1 MMRKSIYLALFVLT
15 LGCST
20 FTSCSKDNK
29 PIEPEKPTTQKDI
42 NPLNVFTGGLPLSY
56 GKYNILKNNKG
67 QVSAIQ
73 ANDKEQSITFDYKD
87 ELSDNNNTPDV
98 VMIVESKEEKLILN
112 LFLNKEGFVK
122 HCDETE
128 YHRDD
133 LSQKETW
140 DFTYNDEGQL
150 LSMFRSE
157 GNERTTIEYEAGN
170 IVSTTEKSVNGTR
183 NKTHKVY
190 YNSQSVPSPIV
201 NKGCIMLFDTTLGI
215 DMDEMQYAYFAG
227 LLGKATTHLPVQL
240 IDNEGQEETFTWRL
254 STSGYPTSMIRS
266 NAPSWTN
273 TFDW

>member
-1 MMRKSIYLALFVLT
+1 MKKSTRLVLFVIT
-15 LGCST
+15 LGCSALI
-20 FTSCSKDNK
+20 SCGNDNK
-29 PIEPEKPTTQKDI
+29 TIEPDKPTTPTEV
-42 NPLNVFTGGLPLSY
+42 NPLNVFTGGVPLSY
-56 GKYNILKNNKG
+56 GEYNILKNVKG

-73 ANDKEQSITFDYKD
+73 ANNGDEKITFEYM
-87 ELSDNNNTPDV
+87 ESTSNNANTPNV
-98 VMIVESKEEKLILN
+98 VMTLESKEEKLILY

-140 DFTYNDEGQL
+140 DFTYNNNGQL
-150 LSMFRSE
+150 LTMFRSE
-157 GNERTTIEYEAGN
+157 GNERTTIKYEPGN
-170 IVSTTEKSVNGTR
+170 IVSTTEKAVNGTR

-190 YNSQSVPSPIV
+190 YTSQSVPSPIV

-227 LLGKATTHLPVQL
+227 LLGKATKHLPVRL
-240 IDNEGQEETFTWRL
+240 IDNEGQEETFAWHL
-254 STSGYPTSMIRS
+254 NASGYPTSMVRS
-266 NAPSWTN
+266 HAPNWTN

>member
-1 MMRKSIYLALFVLT
+1 MKKSIRLVLFLIT
-15 LGCST
+15 LGCSALI
-20 FTSCSKDNK
+20 SCGNDNK
-29 PIEPEKPTTQKDI
+29 TIEPDKPTTPTEV
-42 NPLNVFTGGLPLSY
+42 NPLNVFTGGMPLSY
-56 GKYNILKNNKG
+56 GEYNILKNVKG

-73 ANDKEQSITFDYKD
+73 ANNGAEKITFEYMESMSNNANTPNVVMTLESKD
-87 ELSDNNNTPDV
+87 E
-98 VMIVESKEEKLILN
+98 KLVLN

-140 DFTYNDEGQL
+140 DFTYNNNGQL
-150 LSMFRSE
+150 LTMFRSE
-157 GNERTTIEYEAGN
+157 GNERTTIKYEAGN
-170 IVSTTEKSVNGTR
+170 IVSTTEKAVNGTR

-190 YNSQSVPSPIV
+190 YTSQSVPSPIV

-227 LLGKATTHLPVQL
+227 LLGKATTHLPVRL

-254 STSGYPTSMIRS
+254 STSGYPTSMVRS
-266 NAPSWTN
+266 HAPNWTN
-273 TFDW
+273 TFTW

>member
-1 MMRKSIYLALFVLT
+1 MKKSIRLVLFVIT
-15 LGCST
+15 LGCSALI
-20 FTSCSKDNK
+20 SCGNDNK
-29 PIEPEKPTTQKDI
+29 TIEPDKPTTPTEV
-42 NPLNVFTGGLPLSY
+42 NPLNVFTGGVPLSY
-56 GKYNILKNNKG
+56 GEYNILKNVKG

-73 ANDKEQSITFDYKD
+73 ANNGDEKITFEYM
-87 ELSDNNNTPDV
+87 ESTSNNANTPNV
-98 VMIVESKEEKLILN
+98 VMTLESKEEKLILY

-140 DFTYNDEGQL
+140 DFTYNNNGQL
-150 LSMFRSE
+150 LTMFRSE

-170 IVSTTEKSVNGTR
+170 IVSTTEKAVNGTR

-190 YNSQSVPSPIV
+190 YTSQSVPSPIV

-227 LLGKATTHLPVQL
+227 LLGKATKHLPARLVG
-240 IDNEGQEETFTWRL
+240 NEGEEESFTWHL
-254 STSGYPTSMIRS
+254 NASGYPTSMVRS
-266 NAPSWTN
+266 HAPNWTN
-273 TFDW
+273 TFTW

>member
-1 MMRKSIYLALFVLT
+1 MKKSIRLVLFVIT
-15 LGCST
+15 LGCSALI
-20 FTSCSKDNK
+20 SCGNDNK
-29 PIEPEKPTTQKDI
+29 TIEPDKPTTPTEV
-42 NPLNVFTGGLPLSY
+42 NPLNVFTGGVPLSY
-56 GKYNILKNNKG
+56 GKYNILKNVKG

-73 ANDKEQSITFDYKD
+73 ANNGDEKITFEYM
-87 ELSDNNNTPDV
+87 ESTSNNANTPNV
-98 VMIVESKEEKLILN
+98 VMTLESKEEKLILY

-140 DFTYNDEGQL
+140 DFTYNNKGQL
-150 LSMFRSE
+150 LTMFRSE

-170 IVSTTEKSVNGTR
+170 IVSTTEKAVNGTR

-190 YNSQSVPSPIV
+190 YTSQSVPSPIV

-227 LLGKATTHLPVQL
+227 LLGKATKHLPVRL
-240 IDNEGQEETFTWRL
+240 VDNEGEEESFAWHL
-254 STSGYPTSMIRS
+254 NASGYPTSMVRS
-266 NAPSWTN
+266 HAPNWTN
-273 TFDW
+273 TFTW

>member
-1 MMRKSIYLALFVLT
+1 MKKSICLVLFVIT
-15 LGCST
+15 LGCSALI
-20 FTSCSKDNK
+20 SCGNDNK
-29 PIEPEKPTTQKDI
+29 TIEPDKPTTPTEV
-42 NPLNVFTGGLPLSY
+42 NPLNVFTGGVPLSY
-56 GKYNILKNNKG
+56 GEYNILKNVKG

-73 ANDKEQSITFDYKD
+73 ANNGAEKITFEYMESTSNNANTPNVVMTLESKD
-87 ELSDNNNTPDV
+87 E
-98 VMIVESKEEKLILN
+98 KLVLN

-140 DFTYNDEGQL
+140 DFTYNNNGQL

-157 GNERTTIEYEAGN
+157 GNERTTIKYEAGN
-170 IVSTTEKSVNGTR
+170 IVSTAEKSVNGTR

-190 YNSQSVPSPIV
+190 YTSQSVPSPIV

-227 LLGKATTHLPVQL
+227 LLGKATKHLPARLVG
-240 IDNEGQEETFTWRL
+240 NEGEKESFAWHL
-254 STSGYPTSMIRS
+254 NASGYPTSMVRS
-266 NAPSWTN
+266 HAPNWTN
-273 TFDW
+273 TFTW

>member
-1 MMRKSIYLALFVLT
+1 MKKSIRLVLFVIT
-15 LGCST
+15 LGCSALI
-20 FTSCSKDNK
+20 SCGNDNK
-29 PIEPEKPTTQKDI
+29 TIEPDKPTTPTEV
-42 NPLNVFTGGLPLSY
+42 NPLNVFTGGVPLSY
-56 GKYNILKNNKG
+56 GEYNILKNVKG

-73 ANDKEQSITFDYKD
+73 ANNGDEKITFEYM
-87 ELSDNNNTPDV
+87 ESTSNNANTPNV
-98 VMIVESKEEKLILN
+98 VMTLESKEEKLILY

-140 DFTYNDEGQL
+140 DFTYNNKGQL

-157 GNERTTIEYEAGN
+157 GNERTTIKYEAGN
-170 IVSTTEKSVNGTR
+170 IVSTTEKAVNGTR

-190 YNSQSVPSPIV
+190 YTSQSVPSPIV

-227 LLGKATTHLPVQL
+227 LLGKATTHLPIRLV
-240 IDNEGQEETFTWRL
+240 DNKGEEESFAWHL
-254 STSGYPTSMIRS
+254 NASGYPTSMVRS
-266 NAPSWTN
+266 HAPNWTN
-273 TFDW
+273 TFTW

>member
-1 MMRKSIYLALFVLT
+1 MKKSIRLVLFVIT
-15 LGCST
+15 LGCSALI
-20 FTSCSKDNK
+20 SCGNDNK
-29 PIEPEKPTTQKDI
+29 TIEPDKPTTPTEV
-42 NPLNVFTGGLPLSY
+42 NPLNVFTGGVPLSY
-56 GKYNILKNNKG
+56 GEYNILKNVKG

-73 ANDKEQSITFDYKD
+73 ANNGDEKITFEYMESTSNNANTPNVVMTLESKD
-87 ELSDNNNTPDV
+87 E
-98 VMIVESKEEKLILN
+98 KLVLN

-122 HCDETE
+122 HCDETK
-128 YHRDD
+128 YHRGD
-133 LSQKETW
+133 LSRKETW
-140 DFTYNDEGQL
+140 DFTYNNNGQL
-150 LSMFRSE
+150 LTMFRSE
-157 GNERTTIEYEAGN
+157 GNERTTIKYEAGN

-227 LLGKATTHLPVQL
+227 LLGKATTHLPVRL